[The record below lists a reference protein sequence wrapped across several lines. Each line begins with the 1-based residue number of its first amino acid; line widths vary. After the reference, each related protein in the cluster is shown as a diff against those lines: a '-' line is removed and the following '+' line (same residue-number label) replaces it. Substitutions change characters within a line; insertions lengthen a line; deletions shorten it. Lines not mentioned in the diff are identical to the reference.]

1 MIELAE
7 VIGQLR
13 SELEAAR
20 AAAAGENLQFGLGP
34 VELEVSV
41 ALARELGGGGKVRFW
56 VAELGSDGRVSA
68 AAMQRIKLTLTP
80 QLAAL
85 TPQDDP
91 VPGTPPVAVAVGGSQ
106 ASAER

>member
-20 AAAAGENLQFGLGP
+20 AAAAGEGLQFGVGP

-41 ALARELGGGGKVRFW
+41 ALARELGGGKVRFW
-56 VAELGSDGRVSA
+56 VAELGSDGRVAA

-80 QLAAL
+80 QLAAT

-91 VPGTPPVAVAVGGSQ
+91 VPSTPPVAVAVDGGQ
-106 ASAER
+106 AVG

>member
-20 AAAAGENLQFGLGP
+20 AAAAGEGLQFGVGP

-41 ALARELGGGGKVRFW
+41 ALARELGGGKVRFW
-56 VAELGSDGRVSA
+56 VAELGSDGRASA

-85 TPQDDP
+85 TPQGD
-91 VPGTPPVAVAVGGSQ
+91 PGTPPVAVAVDGSQ